1 MRNMTEQEREKRE
14 DASARELV
22 RLQVASMDVMRGETT
37 WLSTTA
43 TDNLMRSLAK
53 EAGEVADANDLIRSL
68 GIDPRG

>member
-1 MRNMTEQEREKRE
+1 MTEQEREKRE